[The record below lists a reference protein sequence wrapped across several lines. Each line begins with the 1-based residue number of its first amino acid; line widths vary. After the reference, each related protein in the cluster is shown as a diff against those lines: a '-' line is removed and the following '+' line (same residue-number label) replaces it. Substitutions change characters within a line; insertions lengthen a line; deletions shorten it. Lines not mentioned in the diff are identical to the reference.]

1 MKKAITAASAA
12 MLLVMGSGSVLAQDD
27 EPAPPLRPV
36 EAWTCDYIDGKTR
49 ADLDKVNAEWNKWMD
64 ETGQDHYTAFIMTPQ
79 FFGEWNFDVAWVGVA
94 KDGNSFGKGTDR
106 WLSEGGEIGAM
117 FGEVVTCSSHAS
129 FVSMNVKRM
138 PPSDEEGDG
147 KFVIEFQNCSLE
159 KETDGAFDEFI
170 EAQEQW
176 NAYADEHG
184 FDYNSWVW
192 WPIHGETDDSYDFKY
207 VSAIADYT
215 TFGANWQLYADGH
228 WRKSNELLDSL
239 LDCDIARAYDGTML
253 RWWADDE

>member
-1 MKKAITAASAA
+1 MF
-12 MLLVMGSGSVLAQDD
+12 LVVGSGTVLAQDD

-36 EAWTCDYIDGKTR
+36 ETWTCDYNEGKTR
-49 ADLDKVNAEWNKWMD
+49 ADLDKANAAWNKWMD

-117 FGEVVTCSSHAS
+117 FGEVVTCSSHGS

-184 FDYNSWVW
+184 FDYNAWVW

-228 WRKSNELLDSL
+228 WRKSNELLDAL